1 MLFRSAEDRLEV
13 PVGQGKEVALH
24 LWQRVL
30 SGFEE
35 GTWPRSRSALGRSLW
50 QTVGR
55 AGTTQ
60 GDWVGMFVG
69 KLLQKKTRVV
79 LSLGRKE
86 GAKECRSDKSG
97 IVVKATDLTI
107 V

>member
-1 MLFRSAEDRLEV
+1 M
-13 PVGQGKEVALH
+13 GLH

-35 GTWPRSRSALGRSLW
+35 GTWPGSHSALGRSLW

-55 AGTTQ
+55 VGTTQ

-79 LSLGRKE
+79 LSLGTKE
-86 GAKECRSDKSG
+86 GAKECGSDKSG
-97 IVVKATDLTI
+97 IVVKSTDLTI